1 MEKKATSDVHTG
13 ESIARMLRVL
23 SSSFRSLSLSLAR
36 AFARIYNGETDTSIR
51 CWGKTDTCG
60 EEIRQSQ
67 YHRIHKNNM
76 GKKQL
81 SGAAKRKKKKEKEEA
96 IEEAAAEIERLK
108 LGPSKLWTGLVTH
121 HRDIFV
127 SHVLSKLTAT
137 DRGFFA
143 NANTESL
150 ELLEYAG
157 FNVQKLG
164 CSIYECASISTL
176 EYMWDHCPWGNRD
189 AGGEVYDQTN
199 FCAGIAQTK
208 KLELMKWLREVKHCE
223 WDNKAI
229 EHAIANGDLEMVKY
243 CYSNGCPYDVE
254 ELRHRGARFG
264 HLECLR
270 FLFDNVI
277 PPSRL
282 QYMERKVATDA
293 AEFGHIDIL
302 KYLVEERKITEEV
315 KHACAG
321 SAVCNGN
328 FECVKYLVE
337 EARSPLHWIYI
348 ASARHMKQTKLLN
361 YLREKGFPEPSNEQS
376 ARFLEVHREES
387 EKYDFLRNSDRPPR
401 EDKIQNR

>member
-1 MEKKATSDVHTG
+1 
-13 ESIARMLRVL
+13 
-23 SSSFRSLSLSLAR
+23 
-36 AFARIYNGETDTSIR
+36 
-51 CWGKTDTCG
+51 
-60 EEIRQSQ
+60 
-67 YHRIHKNNM
+67 M

-96 IEEAAAEIERLK
+96 VKEAAAEIERLK
-108 LGPSKLWTGLVTH
+108 LGPSELWTGLVTH
-121 HRDIFV
+121 QRDIFV
-127 SHVLSKLTAT
+127 SHVLPKLNET
-137 DRGFFA
+137 DRCFFGMA
-143 NANTESL
+143 SDEAKD
-150 ELLEYAG
+150 LLEYAG
-157 FNVQKLG
+157 ISNLNLNIFQ
-164 CSIYECASISTL
+164 CASISTM
-176 EYMWDHCPWGNRD
+176 EFMWDHFPWGTRD
-189 AGGEVYDQTN
+189 AEGQVCDQTS

-223 WDNKAI
+223 WDEKAI
-229 EHAIANGDLEMVKY
+229 EYAIAIGDLEMVKY